1 MVNLYTPYFSCS
13 SLPKTIQDPTNNDL
27 QLVQV
32 LGQIDDYV
40 NRAVRRGGKIITVN
54 NDDQQSLIQIVHFR
68 LMVLV
73 SLLWVKQVKGGF

>member
-13 SLPKTIQDPTNNDL
+13 SLPKTIQDPTNTDL

-40 NRAVRRGGKIITVN
+40 NRTFAGAARLLR
-54 NDDQQSLIQIVHFR
+54 LIMMISNH
-68 LMVLV
+68 
-73 SLLWVKQVKGGF
+73 